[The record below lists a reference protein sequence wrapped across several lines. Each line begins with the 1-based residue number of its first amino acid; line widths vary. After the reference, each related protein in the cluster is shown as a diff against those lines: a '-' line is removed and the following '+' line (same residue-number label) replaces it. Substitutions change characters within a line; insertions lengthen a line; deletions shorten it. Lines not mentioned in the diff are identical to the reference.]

1 MIEVAC
7 LGCGK
12 LLKAKDELAGKRV
25 KCPKCGG
32 IIRLPGSSEE
42 PTTDGG
48 VTVSDATAAVGRAF
62 GAAASVTGSAFK
74 KLSGLIPNRQS
85 SHDAVPSDSP
95 QSMPENS
102 ATATQR
108 LSLVQRLTAEQQDPT
123 VVAAIVDRVQQILSS
138 SEEILYVAVQQKPV
152 INWFPDSVVLT
163 TRRVILYRPKMLGR
177 VDFQDFIWRD
187 LRDVHLSE
195 NIIGSTITLKTVKG
209 QSIALDYLPKAQ
221 SRVAYRIAQEREEEV
236 FEERRTRDMEEKRA
250 AAGGVFIQN
259 QVPTMPST
267 PSTPVASQNVDPFQ
281 KLQQLKQML
290 DAGLI
295 EAAEFDRKKSEI
307 LASM

>member
-1 MIEVAC
+1 M
-7 LGCGK
+7 
-12 LLKAKDELAGKRV
+12 
-25 KCPKCGG
+25 
-32 IIRLPGSSEE
+32 
-42 PTTDGG
+42 TDSG
-48 VTVSDATAAVGRAF
+48 VTVSDATAAVGRAL

-74 KLSGLIPNRQS
+74 KLGGLISNRQS
-85 SHDAVPSDSP
+85 SNDGVPSDPP
-95 QSMPENS
+95 QSPPANS
-102 ATATQR
+102 AAAIQR
-108 LSLVQRLTAEQQDPT
+108 QSLVQRLTAEQQDPT

-195 NIIGSTITLKTVKG
+195 NIIGSTITLKTVNG

-221 SRVAYRIAQEREEEV
+221 SRVAYGIAQEREEDV

-250 AAGGVFIQN
+250 ASGGVFIQN
-259 QVPTMPST
+259 QIPTIPPTS
-267 PSTPVASQNVDPFQ
+267 SAPVASQAVDPFQ

-295 EAAEFDRKKSEI
+295 EAAEFDRKKTEI